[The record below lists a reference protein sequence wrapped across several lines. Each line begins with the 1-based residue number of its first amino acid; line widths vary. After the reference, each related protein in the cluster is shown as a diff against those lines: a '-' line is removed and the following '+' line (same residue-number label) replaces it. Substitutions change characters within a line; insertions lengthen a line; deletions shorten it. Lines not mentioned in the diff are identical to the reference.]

1 MSAGTYFGKF
11 FLLKRLAQGGMGE
24 IYIARQQ
31 GPGGF
36 SKTVALKKILPH
48 LTENQEFIQGFL
60 GEAALSAKMTHR
72 NIVQVFDFGLDE
84 ETNSYFLTM
93 EYIAGKPLNEII
105 EALQKRNERIP
116 VGLVKDIA
124 MQMCDGMSYA
134 HNLTDEMGQPLNLV
148 HRDLNPSNLLISYH
162 GDVKIIDWGIAKSEM
177 SQIKTEAGMIK
188 GKFVYMSP
196 EQSMAKPLDKRSD
209 VFAAGIT
216 LYEMLTG
223 ENPFQKPNIV
233 LSLEAIQR
241 QDPPPPSHYDPAFA
255 VFDPIVARALAKDKE
270 RRYPDCAQMAEE
282 LKALVV
288 PPAAER
294 VGGLVSRLFRD
305 DLDQETKLLQ
315 ETGAAKVT
323 PPPRSSPGLRAPTPA
338 PYIDDGDDEKGGTLV
353 LGGSDIDQ
361 ERLRREMEE
370 ARRKLD
376 AAQAAHRA
384 SLSQQR
390 QISGEAPT
398 ELVAPV
404 PRASNPRAPAVSRAP
419 ASEPRTMF
427 IGADELQ
434 PPPQKASNK
443 GLIIG
448 IMAGVVIGLLGF
460 AAYFLIPQ
468 NSATADPKPS
478 VVHADPP
485 AASPAAP
492 PAVEPDPEP
501 VKEPVEEEAAT
512 APKQTDAL
520 AAERTR
526 AVPAVQP
533 QPTAEEQAEAARQAE
548 AAAKQREERLAAQ
561 RAEQEAAEKAKQA
574 QLAAATSRG
583 TLLVKSIP
591 ELPGRLEGQA
601 IDSAGRVTLRNSSG
615 TVALGDGDSP
625 LRVSISYRVEGSQVT
640 ATINSDP
647 WSILWVGDASRGKVP
662 QTVEIGRAI
671 QKLEFRRP
679 GLDPS
684 PRVMVMFTPD

>member
-1 MSAGTYFGKF
+1 
-11 FLLKRLAQGGMGE
+11 MGE
-24 IYIARQQ
+24 IFVARQQ

-36 SKTVALKKILPH
+36 SKTVALKKVLPH
-48 LTENQEFIQGFL
+48 LTDNQEFIQGFL

-93 EYIAGKPLNEII
+93 EYISGKPLNEII

-134 HNLTDEMGQPLNLV
+134 HNLTDEIGQPLNLV

-196 EQSMAKPLDKRSD
+196 EQSMAKQLDKRSD

-216 LYEMLTG
+216 LYEMLVG
-223 ENPFQKPNIV
+223 ENPFHRPNVV

-241 QDPPPPSHYDPAFA
+241 LDPPPPSQFDPAFA
-255 VFDPIVARALAKDKE
+255 GFDSIVARALSKDKE
-270 RRYPDCAQMAEE
+270 RRYSDCAEMAEE

-288 PPAAER
+288 PPSGER
-294 VGGLVSRLFRD
+294 VGTLVSRLFRA
-305 DLDQETKLLQ
+305 DLEHETKLMQ
-315 ETGAAKVT
+315 ETGAARIQ
-323 PPPRSSPGLRAPTPA
+323 PPRSSPGVRVPA
-338 PYIDDGDDEKGGTLV
+338 PISYADEDDEKGGTLV
-353 LGGSDIDQ
+353 LGGNDYDQ

-384 SLSQQR
+384 AQSQPR
-390 QISGEAPT
+390 ALAYEAPT
-398 ELVAPV
+398 EIVAPV
-404 PRASNPRAPAVSRAP
+404 ARVPVARAQTESAQ
-419 ASEPRTMF
+419 RTMF
-427 IGADELQ
+427 IGANDQ
-434 PPPQKASNK
+434 PPPPQKSSNK

-448 IMAGVVIGLLGF
+448 IFAGVTIGLLGF

-468 NSATADPKPS
+468 DRVTDEPTPS
-478 VVHADPP
+478 VVQAAD
-485 AASPAAP
+485 PAAP
-492 PAVEPDPEP
+492 SAVEPEARLP
-501 VKEPVEEEAAT
+501 EPVEEK
-512 APKQTDAL
+512 AP
-520 AAERTR
+520 AE
-526 AVPAVQP
+526 PP
-533 QPTAEEQAEAARQAE
+533 RQAE
-548 AAAKQREERLAAQ
+548 APAQRHEEPRAAPAAAAQPTPAQQDQALAARRAQEAAEAAAIRQQEERRAAEQAAK
-561 RAEQEAAEKAKQA
+561 EAAEKARQA
-574 QLAAATSRG
+574 QVAAASSHG

-591 ELPGRLEGQA
+591 ALPGQLDGHG
-601 IDSAGRVTLRNSSG
+601 ISSTGRMALSNTSG
-615 TVALGDGDSP
+615 TVALGNADSP
-625 LRVSISYRVEGSQVT
+625 LRVSVAYRVEGNRVI
-640 ATINSDP
+640 ATVNTDP
-647 WSILWVGDASRGKVP
+647 WSILFVGDASKGKVP
-662 QTVEIGRAI
+662 QTVEIGGAI

-679 GLDPS
+679 GLDPA
-684 PRVMVMFTPD
+684 PRVMVMFTKD